1 MALNAAAHTRPS
13 LVAVTQGAG
22 VGCPLSAKSGHHTKS
37 EMAVHQFVIPANF
50 HDYAYEVEAKGS
62 FSGASLQYKGHQSP
76 VSFYDATRQRLKD

>member
-1 MALNAAAHTRPS
+1 
-13 LVAVTQGAG
+13 
-22 VGCPLSAKSGHHTKS
+22 
-37 EMAVHQFVIPANF
+37 MAVHQFVIPANF